1 MDETNDKKE
10 PFVGTYFDPRIIF
23 GISNFSRVV
32 AWVVLVV
39 YAVDFLLSIAVII
52 LQISRGFWVGM
63 GATDMAATVL
73 IMLEKPFRG
82 LVYFVLLLG
91 FSEVL
96 KLFVDM
102 ENNTRRAARSQS
114 K

>member
-1 MDETNDKKE
+1 MDETNDNKGQ
-10 PFVGTYFDPRIIF
+10 FIGTYFDPRIIF

-39 YAVDFLLSIAVII
+39 YALDFLISLAVII

-63 GATDMAATVL
+63 GATDMAASIIL
-73 IMLEKPFRG
+73 ILEKPFRG

-96 KLFVDM
+96 KLFVDI
-102 ENNTRRAARSQS
+102 ENNTRRSARSQL